1 LAATADQLQAAQPF
15 LNLAPPFG
23 DDPMKSLRLV
33 TCVAALALLPV
44 TGAFAQQ
51 QPAQQKQQ
59 PKEEKTFPKDSN
71 WTLRTLN
78 GKPVPA
84 GLEATMRIDNQFRG
98 AGFAGCN
105 NWSATM
111 WPVRGQRFAVG
122 GVAVTKKACPAPQTK
137 FEQEFLR
144 ALFAAPTWDIV
155 NGLLEVKSQAGTLSF
170 ARGL

>member
-33 TCVAALALLPV
+33 TCLAALALLPV
-44 TGAFAQQ
+44 TGAFAQ
-51 QPAQQKQQ
+51 QQ

-122 GVAVTKKACPAPQTK
+122 GVAVTKKACPQPAMQ
-137 FEQEFLR
+137 FEQAFLH

-155 NGLLEVKSQAGTLSF
+155 NGLLEVKSQSGTLSF